1 MRVNRATVRIRSVP
15 NVIGV
20 KKMITGRWIKG
31 VVAHSDVQMVGGGMG
46 WDGLRID
53 GGVVEN

>member
-31 VVAHSDVQMVGGGMG
+31 VVAHSDVQMVGGG
-46 WDGLRID
+46 DGLGWVTD
-53 GGVVEN
+53 